1 MRLVDSSDYSAPAE
15 KADYKADGH
24 WTNAPGRDSG
34 SVPKLLR
41 IRVLD
46 AMRIAD
52 TVRGTSATARASSCQ
67 SINRLMAAL
76 VLALLVS
83 LAPVSTVSGD
93 DGGPQTEGDPGAL
106 FATDATQLGTNTPAD
121 QSSQVAPSQLTVP
134 VPELPLPASHELPA
148 CLSPCLPC
156 CSDLLDDAPNMI
168 GGVFGAGTGSI
179 NFANIPQKQVT
190 SIQIPNPAESLFGRL
205 TIADDSSPLPRD
217 RLFVD
222 YDYFN
227 DVPFSPYGANT
238 SRVTTGVEKTF
249 FDGLLSAEVRIP
261 FGTTPTD
268 DLVMRPVSVK
278 SGPIPWNYPG
288 GIEAL
293 LGDVTIGAKVLLIR
307 RRNELAVSAGLL
319 MTVPTASDERVAGL
333 LAPLGTASASLR
345 FKNEA
350 VHLAP
355 YLGALWTPT
364 DRLFVQGF
372 LQFDV
377 DANGQPVVLENSASS
392 VDLGRFRD
400 QSFVYC
406 DTSIGYWF
414 VHEEPLSVAGLFE
427 VHYDTSLQ
435 SADSLVVV
443 PGEVTLGGGQ
453 GNGNQID
460 LVFGATVQYNKDKRF
475 MLAYVLPVGSHND
488 EQFNRELRVSFNWCF

>member
-1 MRLVDSSDYSAPAE
+1 M
-15 KADYKADGH
+15 
-24 WTNAPGRDSG
+24 
-34 SVPKLLR
+34 
-41 IRVLD
+41 
-46 AMRIAD
+46 
-52 TVRGTSATARASSCQ
+52 
-67 SINRLMAAL
+67 
-76 VLALLVS
+76 
-83 LAPVSTVSGD
+83 
-93 DGGPQTEGDPGAL
+93 
-106 FATDATQLGTNTPAD
+106 
-121 QSSQVAPSQLTVP
+121 
-134 VPELPLPASHELPA
+134 
-148 CLSPCLPC
+148 
-156 CSDLLDDAPNMI
+156 
-168 GGVFGAGTGSI
+168 
-179 NFANIPQKQVT
+179 
-190 SIQIPNPAESLFGRL
+190 NP
-205 TIADDSSPLPRD
+205 
-217 RLFVD
+217 
-222 YDYFN
+222 
-227 DVPFSPYGANT
+227 
-238 SRVTTGVEKTF
+238 F
-249 FDGLLSAEVRIP
+249 FDGRLSAEVRIP
-261 FGTTPTD
+261 FGTTATD

-319 MTVPTASDERVAGL
+319 VTVPTASDERVAGS
-333 LAPLGTASASLR
+333 LAPLGTPSALLR

-350 VHLAP
+350 VHVAP

-377 DANGQPVVLENSASS
+377 DADGQPVVLENSASS

-406 DTSIGYWF
+406 DASIGYWF

-435 SADSLVVV
+435 SPDSLVVV

-453 GNGNQID
+453 ANGNQVD

-475 MLAYVLPVGSHND
+475 MLAYVMPVGSHND